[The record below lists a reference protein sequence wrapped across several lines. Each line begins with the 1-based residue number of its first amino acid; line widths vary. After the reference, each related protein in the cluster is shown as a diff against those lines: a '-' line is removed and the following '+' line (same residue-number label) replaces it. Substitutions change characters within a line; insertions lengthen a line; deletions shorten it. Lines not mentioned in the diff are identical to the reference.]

1 MLYHLNEIKNAAMMP
16 AKVWSDA
23 MGLFASAM
31 PQEADAY
38 SSILSATSEMIGRST
53 MAFDRP
59 EFGLQSTIRNDEVL
73 SIVERNVLHKP
84 FCSLKLF
91 ERHNKNGRAY
101 QKDPNV
107 LICAPLSGHFATL
120 LRDTVRG
127 MLPYHNVY
135 VTDWE
140 NARDVPLKE
149 GNFNFQNY
157 VDYLL
162 DFMRYL
168 GRDTH
173 VIAVCQPSVPVL
185 AAVSLLAEYNE
196 PSQPRTMTLMGGPI
210 DTRINPGPVN
220 DFSEEHSMLWYKN
233 NLITKIPSGY
243 AGSGREVCPGFL
255 ILQGFMSLNVK
266 RHRDAHME
274 LFTKLIKGDREGAD
288 AHKRFYDEY
297 RAVLDMP
304 GDYYLD
310 SIRIAFKDH
319 LLPKGLLNWRGYL
332 VRPDKIKKTALMTVE
347 GELDEISCPGQTLA
361 AHGLCS
367 NLPDS
372 LRSHY
377 VQVGTGHYGIFNG
390 RRWREEIQPLIH
402 CFIREHNGTK
412 LF

>member
-1 MLYHLNEIKNAAMMP
+1 MLYHLNEMKNAAMAPTKM
-16 AKVWSDA
+16 WSDA
-23 MGLFASAM
+23 MGMFASAM

-38 SSILSATSEMIGRST
+38 STLLSATSEMIGRSAMT
-53 MAFDRP
+53 FERP
-59 EFGLQSTIRNDEVL
+59 EFGLSETIRGDEVL
-73 SIVERNVLHKP
+73 KIVERKVLHKP
-84 FCSLKLF
+84 FCTLRYF
-91 ERHNKNGRAY
+91 ERHDENGAVDY
-101 QKDPNV
+101 KDPKV

-120 LRDTVRG
+120 LRDTVRA
-127 MLPYHNVY
+127 MLPYHRVY
-135 VTDWE
+135 ITDWE
-140 NARDVPLKE
+140 NARDVSLKE

-157 VDYLL
+157 VDYFL

-173 VIAVCQPSVPVL
+173 VIAVCQPSVPAL
-185 AAVSLLAEYNE
+185 AAVSLLADYNE
-196 PSQPRTMTLMGGPI
+196 PCQPRTMTLMGGPI

-220 DFSEEHSMLWYKN
+220 EFSQEHSLLWYKN
-233 NLITKIPSGY
+233 NLITKIPKGY
-243 AGSGREVCPGFL
+243 AGAGREVCPGFL

-266 RHRDAHME
+266 RHRDAHSE
-274 LFTKLIKGDREGAD
+274 LFAKLIKGDREGAE

-332 VRPDKIKKTALMTVE
+332 IRPERIKKTALMTVE
-347 GELDEISCPGQTLA
+347 GELDEISCPGQTYA
-361 AHGLCS
+361 AHDLCS
-367 NLPDS
+367 GLPNS
-372 LRSHY
+372 MRSHY
-377 VQVGTGHYGIFNG
+377 VQVGSGHYGIFNG

-402 CFIREHNGTK
+402 CFIREHNGTR